1 MLSISDFLVCTF
13 SSQVNQQNARFLK
26 LIIKLNFMAQV
37 CRIAYELMQQHHVD
51 ASDRFKSLDDIWWVQ
66 LLFWRIICHD
76 ASGRQPSIFVLFRY
90 YGGQDEHQQEAVLR
104 HEVEGRSGEVGFSND
119 LSEPWVYV
127 VPFQISLEVGDVLGV
142 AGNHWNGFNKGRNH
156 RTNRWVSNGGSS
168 FRVFYPNIIRPSFN
182 SGSACIRSTKPRKN
196 WELSISQNMPPSKH
210 REFQHRG
217 KTPTW
222 GEKVTNFKTGAA
234 VICNRRRW
242 LKCFHRVRLWCKPES
257 QNKKTDQSGT
267 PSQMLCCEKS
277 VVFLC
282 VWGFLFGNLKCVMG
296 HLNFAPLYLA
306 F

>member
-1 MLSISDFLVCTF
+1 MY
-13 SSQVNQQNARFLK
+13 SSRFLEKYSPLEDRSYIFFLSGYSHAQYIRLLSLHFQFPGKPEK
-26 LIIKLNFMAQV
+26 LAIFLKWTINLNVMAQV

-156 RTNRWVSNGGSS
+156 RTNRWASNRGYPWGS
-168 FRVFYPNIIRPSFN
+168 FITI
-182 SGSACIRSTKPRKN
+182 
-196 WELSISQNMPPSKH
+196 
-210 REFQHRG
+210 
-217 KTPTW
+217 
-222 GEKVTNFKTGAA
+222 
-234 VICNRRRW
+234 
-242 LKCFHRVRLWCKPES
+242 
-257 QNKKTDQSGT
+257 
-267 PSQMLCCEKS
+267 
-277 VVFLC
+277 
-282 VWGFLFGNLKCVMG
+282 
-296 HLNFAPLYLA
+296 
-306 F
+306 